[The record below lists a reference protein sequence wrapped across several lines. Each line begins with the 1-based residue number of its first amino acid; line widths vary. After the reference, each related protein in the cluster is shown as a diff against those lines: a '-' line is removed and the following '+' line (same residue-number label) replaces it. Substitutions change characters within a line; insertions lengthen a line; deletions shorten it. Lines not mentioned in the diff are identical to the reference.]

1 MRRLLTPPELIRD
14 VDADPKATS
23 REQAMANA
31 LDAMVEYLKQHQR
44 FSVYESTEFNL
55 VHSVYPVES

>member
-31 LDAMVEYLKQHQR
+31 LDAMVEYLKLR
-44 FSVYESTEFNL
+44 KNFADYESTEFSL